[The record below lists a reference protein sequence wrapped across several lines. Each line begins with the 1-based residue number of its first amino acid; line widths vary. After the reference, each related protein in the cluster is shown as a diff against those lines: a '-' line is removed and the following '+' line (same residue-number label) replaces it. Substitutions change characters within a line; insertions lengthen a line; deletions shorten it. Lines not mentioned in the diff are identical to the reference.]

1 MPDMEAS
8 GLKPI
13 RVAFLGLAHLH
24 TYSYKLLF
32 GYLPAVQVVA
42 AAEADET
49 LLDAF
54 TRVFDLR
61 GYSDWRTLLDREA
74 IDLAVLFL
82 PHADCP
88 EAAVACADRGIHIL
102 AEKPMAADSAGI
114 RLMIDAARRSGVVFS
129 TPYVW
134 RFHPVSI
141 ALRDLVRAGA
151 LGKIFGGQ
159 GLCAAGGAHRYV
171 QGGAGWMLRKARS
184 GGGAMHNLGVHWI
197 DLFRWLL
204 EDEVV
209 EVTGRSIHFGVE
221 HDVEDAALAF
231 IAFAGGAVL
240 TLDVSYSVPD
250 AFPGGREMYI
260 ALRGR
265 KGLASWR
272 PSLKEQQQSL
282 FVCRDAQGQQA
293 DCQEMEHLYPLQ
305 PGYAGWCGRSFLAD
319 FVNAIR
325 QGCAPAI
332 TGTDGLRAL
341 EVVEAIYRSAESG
354 TAIRLDSDNHRVG
367 ARPDGVRQP
376 PARKISPT
384 LDRSQS

>member
-1 MPDMEAS
+1 MPDMETS
-8 GLKPI
+8 GLRPI

-24 TYSYKLLF
+24 AYSYKLLF
-32 GYLPAVQVVA
+32 GYLPAVHVVA

-54 TRVFDLR
+54 TRVFHLR

-88 EAAVACADRGIHIL
+88 EAAVSCAERGIHIL

-114 RLMIDAARRSGVVFS
+114 RLMIDAARRSGVVLS

-134 RFHPVSI
+134 RYHPVSI
-141 ALRDLVRAGA
+141 ALRDLVRAGS
-151 LGKIFGGQ
+151 LGEIFGGR
-159 GLCAAGGAHRYV
+159 GLCAAGGAQRYV

-197 DLFRWLL
+197 DLFHWLL

-209 EVTGRSIHFGVE
+209 EVTGRSIHFSAE
-221 HDVEDAALAF
+221 HDVEDAALAL

-250 AFPGGREMYI
+250 GFPGGREIYV

-265 KGLASWR
+265 KGFATWR
-272 PSLKEQQQSL
+272 PSLQERKQIL
-282 FVCRDAQGQQA
+282 FVCRDAEGQPA
-293 DCQEMEHLYPLQ
+293 GLQEIEHLYPLQ
-305 PGYAGWCGRSFLAD
+305 PGYAGWCGMSFLAD
-319 FVNAIR
+319 FIGAIR

-332 TGTDGLRAL
+332 TGTDALRAL

-354 TAIRLDSDNHRVG
+354 TAIRLAAGGLTASCS
-367 ARPDGVRQP
+367 RQGTLSP
-376 PARKISPT
+376 PRDKP
-384 LDRSQS
+384 QN